1 MLSAMKAEVVVVGG
15 GAIGVCCAYE
25 LARRGVGVTL
35 LEHGEELGSGASSGN
50 AGLLCPSHSDPI
62 ASPASVRN
70 GLRWMLKADSPFYL
84 RPRPAVAPWL
94 ARFVKASTAA
104 RAAAGTRIIR
114 ELSLVSLELHAE
126 LAAQG
131 LQTGFERRGIL
142 NVYETEARFA
152 SARAHADDS
161 GLSARVLD
169 ADETRKLEPA
179 VGSNIAGGVYFPDEA
194 HCDPLAFVYAIGRA
208 AREAGATI
216 ETRVEVRG
224 LRRSNGGLALDTSHG
239 ELHAATVVL
248 AAGAWS
254 SRLAAPLG
262 VFLPQEGGK
271 GYHVDLEPAAGD
283 PRIPTGMDEAH
294 VIATP
299 LPGRLRLSGTLEL
312 SGLDMSISRTRV
324 DAIRRA
330 AARVFS
336 IDDERPELDVWAGL
350 RPCTPDGLPVIG
362 RPYGVEPLVLAT
374 GHARK
379 GLSLSPI
386 TGRLVAELIVGEQPS
401 LDLAP
406 LSPDRFRPLLPS
418 LRPFA

>member
-1 MLSAMKAEVVVVGG
+1 MDADVVVVGG
-15 GAIGVCCAYE
+15 GAIGVCCALE
-25 LARRGVGVTL
+25 LARRGAEVTL
-35 LEHGEELGSGASSGN
+35 LERGEELASGASSGN
-50 AGLLCPSHSDPI
+50 AGLLCPSHSEPL
-62 ASPASVRN
+62 ASPASVKN
-70 GLRWMLKADSPFYL
+70 GLRWMLRPDSPFYL

-94 ARFVKASTAA
+94 ARFVRASTAA
-104 RAAAGTRIIR
+104 RAAEGTRIIR
-114 ELSLVSLELHAE
+114 ELSLASLELHAE

-131 LQTGFERRGIL
+131 LNTGFERRGIL

-152 SARAHADDS
+152 SARAHAEGS
-161 GLSARVLD
+161 GLPARVLD

-179 VGSNIAGGVYFPDEA
+179 VGPVVGGVYYPEEA
-194 HCDPLAFVYAIGRA
+194 HCDPLVFVYAVGRA
-208 AREAGATI
+208 AREAGAKV
-216 ETRVEVRG
+216 ETSAEVHR
-224 LRRSNGGLALDTSHG
+224 LRRSNGGLALDTSRG
-239 ELHAATVVL
+239 ELHAGTVVL

-254 SRLAAPLG
+254 SQLAAQVG

-271 GYHVDLEPAAGD
+271 GYHVDLEPAARD

-312 SGLDMSISRTRV
+312 SGLDLSISSARV
-324 DAIRRA
+324 EAIRTA
-330 AARVFS
+330 AARVFG
-336 IDDERPELDVWAGL
+336 IDDERAVVETWAGL

-379 GLSLSPI
+379 GLSLSPV
-386 TGRLVAELIVGEQPS
+386 TGKLVAELIAGEQPS
-401 LDLAP
+401 MDLAP

-418 LRPFA
+418 FRR